1 MGLTGSTTSCILSK
15 GCRPFDSCWARC
27 KVDVDVTLLQRNLG
41 EVIRTERLRLDLSQG
56 QFAERCKLH
65 RTYIGAVE
73 RGESN
78 ISIQNVARIASA
90 LNMRVWKLIRVAEET
105 KENP

>member
-1 MGLTGSTTSCILSK
+1 M
-15 GCRPFDSCWARC
+15 DA
-27 KVDVDVTLLQRNLG
+27 TLLQRNLG
-41 EVIRTERLRLDLSQG
+41 NVIRTERLRLDLSQG
-56 QFAERCKLH
+56 QFAERCQLH

-90 LNMRVWKLIRVAEET
+90 LNMRVWKLIRTAEET
-105 KENP
+105 NANS